1 MKMPKPTLQID
12 EIVLRQWTEDDAQWY
27 MESRDEEVF
36 KWTTEKRN
44 LTVHDAIEGIKQA
57 NETDNIYC
65 FAIVDNDS
73 GRLQGN
79 IALVLEAENQRS
91 GELMFWLAPSG
102 RGRGIAVR
110 AARRLCQWAFTQLNM
125 EKITAKT
132 LPDNYRSQKVLQ
144 SLAFQPDTPHGNRE
158 NDERFLWFSVS
169 KQAFSRVGPSP
180 CRRY

>member
-1 MKMPKPTLQID
+1 MNKPKLTFQID

-44 LTVHDAIEGIKQA
+44 LTVHDVVEGIRQA

-79 IALVLEAENQRS
+79 IALVLEEENRRS

-102 RGRGIAVR
+102 RGRGMAVR
-110 AARRLCQWAFTQLNM
+110 AAKRLCQWAFAQLNL
-125 EKITAKT
+125 ENITAKT
-132 LPDNYRSQKVLQ
+132 LPDNYPSQKVLQ
-144 SLAFQPDTPHGNRE
+144 NLAFQSDNPHGNRDNGE
-158 NDERFLWFSVS
+158 KFLWYSVS
-169 KQAFSRVGPSP
+169 KQAFSLVGQQLL
-180 CRRY
+180 